1 MKLKICVSF
10 LVVFCHECF
19 RFCNFISPLLNCRW
33 WWISWVCSIWPN
45 AFLAHQRKGRQ
56 LQSATFCSAP
66 RESHNNGAFALFISG
81 VAGKEER
88 SAKKRRPLA
97 HRKSTQRPFSFFP
110 LGAFASPAPLFA
122 QTKALRKRELP
133 TLLLLINFD
142 TYSLN
147 D

>member
-1 MKLKICVSF
+1 M
-10 LVVFCHECF
+10 F
-19 RFCNFISPLLNCRW
+19 RFATSSSPLY
-33 WWISWVCSIWPN
+33 SIAGGGFCGCV
-45 AFLAHQRKGRQ
+45 AFGLMRF
-56 LQSATFCSAP
+56 QSAPKKREAIAPGDLSQRAFSP

-110 LGAFASPAPLFA
+110 LRSPQQRTTFCSN
-122 QTKALRKRELP
+122 KALLAKERDASTLL
-133 TLLLLINFD
+133 LLLLINFD
-142 TYSLN
+142 TYRLN